1 VLHRPNASSS
11 TLRGCSGALWHL
23 SGTVGAGYD
32 APVSAPAN
40 PGVTRRCWRGI
51 PGPDHTTPD
60 RSALN
65 KRALA
70 ALDIP
75 APAVDKVLRITDK
88 VRRGIAMLVSGECKN
103 PTDAAV
109 RTGKAIQRASQT
121 QQMAF
126 CVMRA
131 AHDSPAGSL
140 GSRIST

>member
-1 VLHRPNASSS
+1 MAGHILQ
-11 TLRGCSGALWHL
+11 C
-23 SGTVGAGYD
+23 VGAGRQKGH
-32 APVSAPAN
+32 VSAMESKTPA
-40 PGVTRRCWRGI
+40 
-51 PGPDHTTPD
+51 
-60 RSALN
+60 